1 MRRKDKE
8 ITNPEEIEDLL
19 SSAMV
24 GRLGTCLDSIPYI
37 TPVNFVY
44 DKGKI
49 FFHSAPDGRKITNI
63 MSNPKVCFEIDDA
76 KSIIPRQSPCAST
89 TEYKS
94 VIIFG
99 DIKFVTDIT
108 EKTYALNKLIEK
120 YARQS
125 PKISLTS
132 EAEKRSNI
140 LRTSVL
146 ERTLVLVIGVK
157 ELSAKQSPVSKK
169 TITDPSKK

>member
-8 ITNPEEIEDLL
+8 ITNPVEIEDLL
-19 SSAMV
+19 SNAVV

-49 FFHSAPDGRKITNI
+49 FLHSAPDGRKITNI
-63 MSNPKVCFEIDDA
+63 MSNPKVCFEIDEA
-76 KSIIPRQSPCAST
+76 KSIIPRQPPCAST
-89 TEYKS
+89 AEYKS

-99 DIKFVTDIT
+99 EIKFVTDIT
-108 EKTYALNKLIEK
+108 EKVYALNKLIEK

-125 PKISLTS
+125 SKISLTS
-132 EAEKRSNI
+132 EAAR
-140 LRTSVL
+140 RTNVL
-146 ERTLVLVIGVK
+146 EIGVK
-157 ELSAKQSPVSKK
+157 EISAKQSPVGRK
-169 TITDPSKK
+169 TITDPSEK